1 MFQKQNSNVKVTFT
15 SFNYCHVA
23 TIVRPAKQ
31 ANQSGPVHKVDISP
45 NGKELLTDRPA
56 VPHGSVGT
64 PTVDI
69 SARPVAD
76 QPIYPTASSPRCLQ
90 SVSYRRIDLEQ
101 PGFLRLKEV
110 LTILPISR
118 AAWYAGIQSGRY
130 PPPVSLGGRRS
141 VGWSTSA
148 IKMLIDELTTTP
160 ATAGSQQIK
169 SKKEGDFTT

>member
-15 SFNYCHVA
+15 GFDYCHVA
-23 TIVRPAKQ
+23 TIDRAATLASQYEPL
-31 ANQSGPVHKVDISP
+31 HKSDQSP
-45 NGKELLTDRPA
+45 NGDELPAVKTA

-69 SARPVAD
+69 SVRPVAD
-76 QPIYPTASSPRCLQ
+76 HSVGPSASSSKSLL
-90 SVSYRRIDLEQ
+90 STSYRRIDLEQ

-160 ATAGSQQIK
+160 ANAGSQAIK

>member
-1 MFQKQNSNVKVTFT
+1 MYQKQNSNIKVTFT
-15 SFNYCHVA
+15 GFDYLRVA
-23 TIVRPAKQ
+23 AIVCAAPRLDENALVV
-31 ANQSGPVHKVDISP
+31 ADRSP
-45 NGKELLTDRPA
+45 NSKELPGDKPS
-56 VPHGSVGT
+56 VPRSLEGI
-64 PTVDI
+64 PTVDT

-76 QPIYPTASSPRCLQ
+76 QPICLTASSPRYLQ
-90 SVSYRRIDLEQ
+90 SVSYRRIDLDQ

-141 VGWSTSA
+141 VGWSTLA
-148 IKMLIDELTTTP
+148 IKMLIDELTMTT
-160 ATAGSQQIK
+160 ATAGSQAIK